1 MFVLTVLDKE
11 ECIIHEP
18 FLFHKL
24 EDALNEIKTDI
35 QDHDE
40 PYDDIEEVYK
50 EIVKHIKIYGHYTYN
65 SDVIYYVDNVE
76 PK

>member
-1 MFVLTVLDKE
+1 MFVLTVFDRE

-18 FLFHKL
+18 FLFYKL

-40 PYDDIEEVYK
+40 PYDDIEEIYK
-50 EIVKHIKIYGHYTYN
+50 EIVKRIKTHGHYTYN
-65 SDVIYYVDNVE
+65 NDVVYYVDNVE